1 MKCLVSILTLN
12 SVISFV
18 MFSVNELLIPQTV
31 TISSW
36 EYKPGFIGSIWTDL
50 KTIPKL
56 FLYCGVQRE
65 QERSCIDPRPFCNEA
80 IVMHIFKTLY
90 FHQNT

>member
-36 EYKPGFIGSIWTDL
+36 EYKPGIIGSIWTDL
-50 KTIPKL
+50 KTILKL
-56 FLYCGVQRE
+56 FLYRGVQRW
-65 QERSCIDPRPFCNEA
+65 QERSCSEKKDF
-80 IVMHIFKTLY
+80 
-90 FHQNT
+90 